1 MKFITLHKTGY
12 IEDNSDKERKA
23 LNINK
28 NEWKWYLGK
37 GIEVMSTKKGF
48 SIDIDRVSFREPRR
62 EL

>member
-28 NEWKWYLGK
+28 NEWK
-37 GIEVMSTKKGF
+37 
-48 SIDIDRVSFREPRR
+48 
-62 EL
+62 